1 MSGATQEAEWMTTRD
16 IMEIADILTD
26 DVSKAKKEWK
36 DAEENIKNISLSSP
50 DFWNIKNLKE
60 QYETKARAY
69 MNFLNYEW

>member
-36 DAEENIKNISLSSP
+36 DAEENIKTSVFLHLN
-50 DFWNIKNLKE
+50 FGTLK
-60 QYETKARAY
+60 T
-69 MNFLNYEW
+69 